1 MAQAEGLLHP
11 DCEEATLAPGQPCWD
26 FCLSTPPR
34 PVSRTGHLSFMTI
47 PFISRSFYTRETHGR
62 VYTNKPRALLMQ
74 QALYNEPKRARLLW
88 EVRVSVQTLRG
99 FRFKKK
105 PSSPFHGSPWICT
118 RPNHPSLL
126 LNRQCTQVPRT
137 KAGQPLW

>member
-11 DCEEATLAPGQPCWD
+11 DCEEATLAPGQLCRD

-74 QALYNEPKRARLLW
+74 QPSLFVCALVLVK
-88 EVRVSVQTLRG
+88 SVNIVLAVMQEQCALG
-99 FRFKKK
+99 
-105 PSSPFHGSPWICT
+105 PGHGSQCPFT
-118 RPNHPSLL
+118 PSLL
-126 LNRQCTQVPRT
+126 WKCPWLRLQLLIQLQFWNLRQF
-137 KAGQPLW
+137 L

>member
-11 DCEEATLAPGQPCWD
+11 DCEEATLAPGQPCRD

-88 EVRVSVQTLRG
+88 EVGVSVQTLGG

-105 PSSPFHGSPWICT
+105 NQALPFTAALGSAPAQITPPSF
-118 RPNHPSLL
+118 
-126 LNRQCTQVPRT
+126 
-137 KAGQPLW
+137 